1 MDVNH
6 RLLNY
11 LLLDDD
17 DTEVLLIVLLW
28 YRNRTSHLTTWLLRK
43 RITLQRIVN
52 ERRIGIT
59 IFINDVLP
67 RYHNVQFKEHF
78 RMSKATFEVYF
89 MTEMILSKN
98 VSCFI
103 LFYIL

>member
-1 MDVNH
+1 MDVNR
-6 RLLNY
+6 RLLNF
-11 LLLDDD
+11 LLLEDD
-17 DTEVLLIVLLW
+17 DTEVLLIGLLW
-28 YRNRTSHLTTWLLRK
+28 YRSRTNHLSTWLLRK

-59 IFINDVLP
+59 TFINDVLP

-89 MTEMILSKN
+89 MTEMITSQ
-98 VSCFI
+98 
-103 LFYIL
+103 